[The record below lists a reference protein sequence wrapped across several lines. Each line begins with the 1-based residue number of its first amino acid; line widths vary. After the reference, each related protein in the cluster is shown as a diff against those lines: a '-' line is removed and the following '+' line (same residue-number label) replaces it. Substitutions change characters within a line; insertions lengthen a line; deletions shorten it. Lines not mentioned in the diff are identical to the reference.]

1 MFLMRRY
8 VTKYLETIILR
19 SMRWVRH
26 VACMREKRKACSIL
40 VENREG
46 RGYSE

>member
-19 SMRWVRH
+19 SMRCVRH
-26 VACMREKRKACSIL
+26 VACIREKRKACSIL